1 MLLVWSKPLA
11 KGLLP
16 YHGIGSGIKRALAD
30 WPDIIFADD
39 RDGCLFTATVRRKV
53 IPKPAEGSPKTTQKT
68 SVETSVETSVKTPD
82 RILSI
87 LASHPE
93 MTLAQVSAEIGKSQR
108 AIEMACAKLIQ
119 AKLLKHKGPNK
130 GGHWE
135 VTGKV

>member
-1 MLLVWSKPLA
+1 MKITVFNV
-11 KGLLP
+11 
-16 YHGIGSGIKRALAD
+16 IIKENPEDAALA
-30 WPDIIFADD
+30 
-39 RDGCLFTATVRRKV
+39 TAQTRGEKSS
-53 IPKPAEGSPKTTQKT
+53 EKT
-68 SVETSVETSVKTPD
+68 SVETSVKTSVETPAKTPD

-119 AKLLKHKGPNK
+119 AKLLKHKGPKK

-135 VTGKV
+135 VIKKE